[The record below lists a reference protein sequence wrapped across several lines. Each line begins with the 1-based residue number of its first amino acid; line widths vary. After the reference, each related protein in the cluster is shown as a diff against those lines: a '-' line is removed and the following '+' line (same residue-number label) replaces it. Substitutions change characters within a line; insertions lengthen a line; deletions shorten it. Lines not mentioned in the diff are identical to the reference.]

1 MSVEEIKEAI
11 DELEET
17 KENYKNSYIK
27 LKDRMNNAAKF
38 IRKNSYSITKDEEKQ
53 VKMIISQE
61 KWDSLIKLLEGSL
74 NGKQ

>member
-17 KENYKNSYIK
+17 KENYKNSYIE

-38 IRKNSYSITKDEEKQ
+38 IRKNSYSITEDEEKQ

-74 NGKQ
+74 NGK